1 MLPRKLKMYV
11 KEPSEKESKQAMD
24 TMDFS
29 LHKRDDSILTET
41 INIIPAEDDV
51 FFPHLIRPL
60 TLFGAGMV
68 KAVNAAV
75 SKNELIGI
83 VSLKYNV
90 EQPKHTDFYDIGT
103 AMKVIQV
110 VESTSDYIKVLI
122 EGVVR
127 IRITEYIQTEPYY
140 KARVEELR
148 EFTEKSETIDVLVQ
162 SVKTLFKL
170 SAMLGKTLPKKI
182 IPMIDNINN
191 PSILADL
198 VAIYLELSIDE
209 KQKLL
214 EMVDP
219 QKRLRIVFHHLNK
232 DVQLREVQGKIDEDV
247 AKEMSK
253 AQREYFL
260 REQLKAIQKELGKED
275 PHIEEINK
283 LEERIKEAKM
293 PKEVEIVAI
302 KELDRLRD
310 INPASAEYPVSRTY
324 LEYLINIPWN
334 KKTTD
339 RLDIHQAEKILDED
353 HYGLEK
359 VKERILEFL
368 SVHKL
373 KEKIKGPILC
383 FCGPPGTGKTSLG
396 KSIARALGRRFIRIS
411 LGGIR
416 DEAEIRGHRRTYVG
430 ALPGRIMQEIC
441 RAGYNNPVFMLDE
454 IDKIGEDFRGD
465 PASALLE
472 VLDPEQNFSFVDH
485 YLDISFDLSNV
496 LFITTANILDTV
508 HTSLKDRMEVI
519 YLSGYSDDEKLK
531 IAHKFLIPKQIKENG
546 LEQHIITFQDQSIFK
561 VIRDYTREA
570 GLRNLE
576 REIASVCRKVA
587 KEIVAGAQITKEIS
601 PNLVEKFLGPRKYF
615 YQVAD
620 EEDRIGVVTG
630 LAWTETGGDIIFVEA
645 SRMKGEKELTLTG
658 QLGNVMQE
666 SAIAALSYI
675 RSNAK
680 RLGID
685 EHFYDTSEIHIHVP
699 SGAIPKDGPSAG
711 ITMCIA
717 LISLLTGRQAR
728 REAALTGEITLTG
741 NMLPIG
747 GIKEKVLAAIRA
759 GVKTIILPAK
769 NKDDFEEIDKEIR
782 QKIQCIYI
790 QKVDEAINHVLI

>member
-1 MLPRKLKMYV
+1 MEMTKKA
-11 KEPSEKESKQAMD
+11 K
-24 TMDFS
+24 FS
-29 LHKRDDSILTET
+29 FHRRDDGILPE
-41 INIIPAEDDV
+41 IISIIPLKDDV
-51 FFPHLIRPL
+51 VFPHLIRPL
-60 TLFGAGMV
+60 SLSGEETV
-68 KAVNAAV
+68 KALNEAI
-75 SKNELIGI
+75 SRNELIGI
-83 VSLKYNV
+83 VALKYDV
-90 EQPKHTDFYDIGT
+90 ESPKHTDFYDVGT
-103 AMKVIQV
+103 AAKIVQV
-110 VESTSDYIKVLI
+110 FESTSDNIKFLV

-127 IRITEYIQTEPYY
+127 IKVVEYLQTEPHY
-140 KARVEELR
+140 KARIQELR

-170 SAMLGKTLPKKI
+170 SAMLGKTLPKDI
-182 IPMIDNINN
+182 IPMIDNVNN
-191 PSILADL
+191 PSMLADL

-214 EMVDP
+214 EMIDP
-219 QKRLRIVFHHLNK
+219 QKRLRIVFHYLNK
-232 DVQLREVQGKIDEDV
+232 EVQIREVQGKIDEEV
-247 AKEMSK
+247 AKEMTK

-260 REQLKAIQKELGKED
+260 REQLKAIHKELGKDD
-275 PHIEEINK
+275 PHMEEINK

-293 PKEVEIVAI
+293 PKEVEEVAI
-302 KELDRLRD
+302 KELERLRD

-324 LEYLINIPWN
+324 LDYLINIPWS
-334 KKTTD
+334 KKTVD
-339 RLDIHQAEKILDED
+339 NLDIRQAEKILNED

-373 KEKIKGPILC
+373 KEKLKGPILC

-396 KSIARALGRRFIRIS
+396 KSIARSLGRKFIRIS

-430 ALPGRIMQEIC
+430 ALPGRVMQEIC
-441 RAGYNNPVFMLDE
+441 RAGYSNPVFMLDE
-454 IDKIGEDFRGD
+454 IDKIGADFRGD

-485 YLDISFDLSNV
+485 YLDVSFDLSNV

-508 HTSLKDRMEVI
+508 HTALKDRMEVI
-519 YLSGYSDDEKLK
+519 YLPGYSEDEKLK
-531 IAHKFLIPKQIKENG
+531 IAQQFLIPKQIRENG
-546 LEQHIITFQDQSIFK
+546 LEEHPVIFQDRSIYK
-561 VIRDYTREA
+561 IILEYTREA

-576 REIASVCRKVA
+576 REIASICRKIA
-587 KEIVAGAQITKEIS
+587 KEIVAGEQITKEIK
-601 PNLVEKFLGPRKYF
+601 PEGVEKFLGPRKFF
-615 YQVAD
+615 YQVTD

-658 QLGNVMQE
+658 QLGDVMQE

-680 RLGID
+680 RLSID
-685 EHFYDTSEIHIHVP
+685 ENFYDTSEIHIHVP

-711 ITMCIA
+711 ITMCMA
-717 LISLLTGRQAR
+717 LVSLLTGRYAR
-728 REAALTGEITLTG
+728 REVALTGEVTLTG
-741 NMLPIG
+741 NVLPIG
-747 GIKEKVLAAIRA
+747 GVKEKVLAAIRA
-759 GVKTIILPAK
+759 GVKTIVLPLK
-769 NKDDFEEIDKEIR
+769 NKDDFEEIDAEIR
-782 QKIQCIYI
+782 NKIQCVYI
-790 QKVDEAINHVLI
+790 QKIDDAVNTVLIQKQ

>member
-1 MLPRKLKMYV
+1 LEMTKKA
-11 KEPSEKESKQAMD
+11 K
-24 TMDFS
+24 FS
-29 LHKRDDSILTET
+29 FHRRDDGILPE
-41 INIIPAEDDV
+41 IISIIPLKDDV
-51 FFPHLIRPL
+51 VFPHLIRPL
-60 TLFGAGMV
+60 SLSGEETV
-68 KAVNAAV
+68 KALNEAI
-75 SKNELIGI
+75 SRNELIGI
-83 VSLKYNV
+83 VALKYDV
-90 EQPKHTDFYDIGT
+90 ESPKHTDFYDVGT
-103 AMKVIQV
+103 AAKIVQV
-110 VESTSDYIKVLI
+110 FESTSDNIKFLV

-127 IRITEYIQTEPYY
+127 IKVVEYLQTEPHY
-140 KARVEELR
+140 KARIEELR

-170 SAMLGKTLPKKI
+170 SAMLGKTLPKDI
-182 IPMIDNINN
+182 IPMIDNVNN
-191 PSILADL
+191 PSMLADL

-214 EMVDP
+214 EMIDP
-219 QKRLRIVFHHLNK
+219 QKRLRIVFHYLNK
-232 DVQLREVQGKIDEDV
+232 EVQIREVRGKIDEEV
-247 AKEMSK
+247 TKEMTK

-260 REQLKAIQKELGKED
+260 REQLKAIQKELGKDD
-275 PHIEEINK
+275 PHMEEINK

-293 PKEVEIVAI
+293 PKEVEEVSI
-302 KELDRLRD
+302 KELERLRD

-324 LEYLINIPWN
+324 LDYLINIPWN
-334 KKTTD
+334 KKTVD
-339 RLDIHQAEKILDED
+339 NLDIHQAEKILDED

-373 KEKIKGPILC
+373 KEKLKGPILC

-396 KSIARALGRRFIRIS
+396 KSIARSLGRKFIRIS

-430 ALPGRIMQEIC
+430 ALPGRVMQEIC
-441 RAGYNNPVFMLDE
+441 RAGYSNPVFMLDE
-454 IDKIGEDFRGD
+454 IDKIGADFRGD

-485 YLDISFDLSNV
+485 YLDVSFDLSNV

-508 HTSLKDRMEVI
+508 HISLKDRMEVI
-519 YLSGYSDDEKLK
+519 YLPGYSEDEKLK
-531 IAHKFLIPKQIKENG
+531 IAQQFLIPKQIRENG
-546 LEQHIITFQDQSIFK
+546 LEEHPVMFQDQSIYK
-561 VIRDYTREA
+561 IILEYTREA

-576 REIASVCRKVA
+576 REIASICRKIA
-587 KEIVAGAQITKEIS
+587 KEIVAGEQITSEVRPEI
-601 PNLVEKFLGPRKYF
+601 VEKFLGPRKFF
-615 YQVAD
+615 YQVTD

-658 QLGNVMQE
+658 QLGDVMQE

-685 EHFYDTSEIHIHVP
+685 ENFYDTSEIHIHVP

-711 ITMCIA
+711 ITMCMA
-717 LISLLTGRQAR
+717 LISLLTGRYAR
-728 REAALTGEITLTG
+728 REVALTGEVTLTG
-741 NMLPIG
+741 NVLPIG
-747 GIKEKVLAAIRA
+747 GVKEKVLAAIRA
-759 GVKTIILPAK
+759 GVKTIVLPLK
-769 NKDDFEEIDKEIR
+769 NKDDFEEIDAEIR
-782 QKIQCIYI
+782 NKIQCVYI
-790 QKVDEAINHVLI
+790 QKIDDAINTVLI

>member
-1 MLPRKLKMYV
+1 MEMTQKAKFSFHRGDDGILPEV
-11 KEPSEKESKQAMD
+11 IS
-24 TMDFS
+24 
-29 LHKRDDSILTET
+29 
-41 INIIPAEDDV
+41 IIPLKDDV
-51 FFPHLIRPL
+51 VFPHLIRPVSL
-60 TLFGAGMV
+60 SGEETV
-68 KAVNAAV
+68 KALNEAI
-75 SKNELIGI
+75 SRNELIGI
-83 VSLKYNV
+83 VALKYDV
-90 EQPKHTDFYDIGT
+90 ESPKHTDFYDVGT
-103 AMKVIQV
+103 AAKIVQV
-110 VESTSDYIKVLI
+110 FESTSDNIKFLVEGIVRIKV
-122 EGVVR
+122 V
-127 IRITEYIQTEPYY
+127 EYLQTEPHY

-170 SAMLGKTLPKKI
+170 SAMLGKTLPKDI
-182 IPMIDNINN
+182 IPMIDNVNN
-191 PSILADL
+191 PSMLADL

-214 EMVDP
+214 EMIDP
-219 QKRLRIVFHHLNK
+219 QKRLRIVFHYLNK
-232 DVQLREVQGKIDEDV
+232 EVQIREVQGKIDEDV
-247 AKEMSK
+247 AKEMTK
-253 AQREYFL
+253 TQREYFL
-260 REQLKAIQKELGKED
+260 REQLKAIQKELGKDD
-275 PHIEEINK
+275 PHLEEINK

-293 PKEVEIVAI
+293 PKEVEEVAI
-302 KELDRLRD
+302 KELERLRD

-324 LEYLINIPWN
+324 LDYLINIPWN
-334 KKTTD
+334 KKTVD
-339 RLDIHQAEKILDED
+339 NLDIHQAEKILDED

-373 KEKIKGPILC
+373 KEKLKGPILC

-396 KSIARALGRRFIRIS
+396 KSIARSLGRKFIRIS

-430 ALPGRIMQEIC
+430 ALPGRVMQEIC
-441 RAGYNNPVFMLDE
+441 RAGYSNPVFMLDE
-454 IDKIGEDFRGD
+454 IDKIGADFRGD

-485 YLDISFDLSNV
+485 YLDVSFDLSNV

-508 HTSLKDRMEVI
+508 HISLKDRMEVI
-519 YLSGYSDDEKLK
+519 YLPGYSEDEKLK
-531 IAHKFLIPKQIKENG
+531 IAQQFLIPKQIRENG
-546 LEQHIITFQDQSIFK
+546 LEEHPVMFQDQSIYK
-561 VIRDYTREA
+561 IILEYTREA

-576 REIASVCRKVA
+576 REIASICRKIA
-587 KEIVAGAQITKEIS
+587 KEIVAGEQITSEVRPEI
-601 PNLVEKFLGPRKYF
+601 VEKFLGPRKFF
-615 YQVAD
+615 YQVTD

-658 QLGNVMQE
+658 QLGDVMQE

-685 EHFYDTSEIHIHVP
+685 ENFYDTSEIHIHVP

-711 ITMCIA
+711 ITMCMA
-717 LISLLTGRQAR
+717 LISLLTGRYAR
-728 REAALTGEITLTG
+728 REVALTGEVTLTG
-741 NMLPIG
+741 NVLPIG
-747 GIKEKVLAAIRA
+747 GVKEKVLAAIRA
-759 GVKTIILPAK
+759 GVKTLVLPLK
-769 NKDDFEEIDKEIR
+769 NKDDFEEIDAEIR
-782 QKIQCIYI
+782 NKIQCVYI
-790 QKVDEAINHVLI
+790 QKIDDAVNTVLI

>member
-1 MLPRKLKMYV
+1 MEMTQK
-11 KEPSEKESKQAMD
+11 AN
-24 TMDFS
+24 FS
-29 LHKRDDSILTET
+29 FHRRDDGILPE
-41 INIIPAEDDV
+41 IISIIPLKDDV
-51 FFPHLIRPL
+51 VFPHLIRPL
-60 TLFGAGMV
+60 SLSGEETV
-68 KAVNAAV
+68 KALNEAI
-75 SKNELIGI
+75 SRNELIGI
-83 VSLKYNV
+83 VALKYDV
-90 EQPKHTDFYDIGT
+90 ESPKHTDFYDVGT
-103 AMKVIQV
+103 AAKIVQV
-110 VESTSDYIKVLI
+110 FESTSDNIKFLL

-127 IRITEYIQTEPYY
+127 IKVVEYLQTEPYY
-140 KARVEELR
+140 KARIEELR

-170 SAMLGKTLPKKI
+170 SAMLGKTLPKDI
-182 IPMIDNINN
+182 IPMIDNVNN
-191 PSILADL
+191 PSMLADL

-214 EMVDP
+214 EMIDP
-219 QKRLRIVFHHLNK
+219 QKRLRIVFHYLNK
-232 DVQLREVQGKIDEDV
+232 EVQIREVRGKIDEDV

-253 AQREYFL
+253 TQREYFL
-260 REQLKAIQKELGKED
+260 REQMKAIQKELGKDD
-275 PHIEEINK
+275 PHMEEINK

-293 PKEVEIVAI
+293 PKEVEGVAI

-324 LEYLINIPWN
+324 LDYLINIPWN
-334 KKTTD
+334 KKTVD
-339 RLDIHQAEKILDED
+339 NLDIRQAETVLDED

-368 SVHKL
+368 AVHKL
-373 KEKIKGPILC
+373 KEKLKGPILC

-396 KSIARALGRRFIRIS
+396 KSIARALGRKFIRIS

-441 RAGYNNPVFMLDE
+441 RAGYSNPVFMLDE

-485 YLDISFDLSNV
+485 YLDIPFDLSNV

-508 HTSLKDRMEVI
+508 HTALKDRMEVI
-519 YLSGYSDDEKLK
+519 YLSGYSEDEKLK
-531 IAHKFLIPKQIKENG
+531 IAQKFLIPKQINENG
-546 LEQHIITFQDQSIFK
+546 LAEHNITFQDQSIYK
-561 VIRDYTREA
+561 IILEYTREA

-576 REIASVCRKVA
+576 REIASICRKIA
-587 KEIVAGAQITKEIS
+587 REIVAGEQLTKEIEAK
-601 PNLVEKFLGPRKYF
+601 NLDKFLGPRKFF
-615 YQVAD
+615 YQVTD

-630 LAWTETGGDIIFVEA
+630 LAWTETGGDIIFVE
-645 SRMKGEKELTLTG
+645 SSKMKGEKELTLTG
-658 QLGNVMQE
+658 QLGDVMQE
-666 SAIAALSYI
+666 SAIAALSYV

-680 RLGID
+680 RLDID
-685 EHFYDTSEIHIHVP
+685 ENFYDTSEIHIHVP

-711 ITMCIA
+711 ITMCMAI
-717 LISLLTGRQAR
+717 ISLLTGRLAR

-741 NMLPIG
+741 NVLPIG
-747 GIKEKVLAAIRA
+747 GVKEKVLAAIRA
-759 GVKTIILPAK
+759 GVKTIVLPLK
-769 NKDDFEEIDKEIR
+769 NKDDFEEINKEIR
-782 QKIQCIYI
+782 NKIQCVYI
-790 QKVDEAINHVLI
+790 QKIDDAINTVLI

>member
-1 MLPRKLKMYV
+1 MTKKA
-11 KEPSEKESKQAMD
+11 K
-24 TMDFS
+24 FS
-29 LHKRDDSILTET
+29 FHRRDDGILPEV
-41 INIIPAEDDV
+41 ISIIPLKDDV
-51 FFPHLIRPL
+51 VFPHLIRPL
-60 TLFGAGMV
+60 SLSGEETV
-68 KAVNAAV
+68 KALNEAI
-75 SKNELIGI
+75 SRNELIGI
-83 VSLKYNV
+83 VALKYDV
-90 EQPKHTDFYDIGT
+90 ESPKHTDFYDVGT
-103 AMKVIQV
+103 AAKIVQV
-110 VESTSDYIKVLI
+110 FESTSDNIKFLV

-127 IRITEYIQTEPYY
+127 IKVVEYLQTEPHY
-140 KARVEELR
+140 KARIQELR

-170 SAMLGKTLPKKI
+170 SAMLGKTLPKDI
-182 IPMIDNINN
+182 IPMIDNVNN
-191 PSILADL
+191 PSMLADL

-214 EMVDP
+214 EMIDP
-219 QKRLRIVFHHLNK
+219 QKRLRIVFHYLNK
-232 DVQLREVQGKIDEDV
+232 EVQIREVQGKIDEEV
-247 AKEMSK
+247 AKEMTK

-260 REQLKAIQKELGKED
+260 REQLKAIHKELGKDD
-275 PHIEEINK
+275 PHMEEINK

-293 PKEVEIVAI
+293 PKEVEEVAI
-302 KELDRLRD
+302 KELERLRD

-324 LEYLINIPWN
+324 LDYLINIPWS
-334 KKTTD
+334 KKTVD
-339 RLDIHQAEKILDED
+339 NLDIHQAEKILNED

-373 KEKIKGPILC
+373 KEKLKGPILC

-396 KSIARALGRRFIRIS
+396 KSIARSLGRKFIRIS

-430 ALPGRIMQEIC
+430 ALPGRVMQEIC
-441 RAGYNNPVFMLDE
+441 RAGYSNPVFMLDE
-454 IDKIGEDFRGD
+454 IDKIGADFRGD

-485 YLDISFDLSNV
+485 YLDVSFDLSNV

-508 HTSLKDRMEVI
+508 HTALKDRMEVI
-519 YLSGYSDDEKLK
+519 YLPGYSEDEKLK
-531 IAHKFLIPKQIKENG
+531 IAQQFLIPKQIRENG
-546 LEQHIITFQDQSIFK
+546 LEEHPVIFQAQSIYK
-561 VIRDYTREA
+561 VIREYTREA

-576 REIASVCRKVA
+576 REIASICRKIA
-587 KEIVAGAQITKEIS
+587 KEIVAGEQITKEIK
-601 PNLVEKFLGPRKYF
+601 PEGVDKFLGPRKFF
-615 YQVAD
+615 YQVTD

-658 QLGNVMQE
+658 QLGEVMQE

-680 RLGID
+680 RLSID
-685 EHFYDTSEIHIHVP
+685 ENFYDTSEIHIHVP

-711 ITMCIA
+711 ITMCMA
-717 LISLLTGRQAR
+717 LVSLLTGRYAR
-728 REAALTGEITLTG
+728 REVALTGEVTLTG
-741 NMLPIG
+741 NVLPIG
-747 GIKEKVLAAIRA
+747 GVKEKVLAAIRA
-759 GVKTIILPAK
+759 GVKTIVLPLK
-769 NKDDFEEIDKEIR
+769 NKDDFEEINAEIR
-782 QKIQCIYI
+782 NKIQCVYI
-790 QKVDEAINHVLI
+790 QKIDDAVNTVLIQKQ